1 MRRAVP
7 PPFRSPRFVSPPPRL
22 EQLLSP
28 VALLPGGGPDPCAKE
43 TVLNAIKESRKR
55 VVEEEEDEEEQQA
68 LGSDQESKRRY
79 RAGSAARVK
88 RARRFSVDRC

>member
-1 MRRAVP
+1 M
-7 PPFRSPRFVSPPPRL
+7 
-22 EQLLSP
+22 
-28 VALLPGGGPDPCAKE
+28 
-43 TVLNAIKESRKR
+43 LNAIKESRKR